1 MAGPSIEVIM
11 FEELKSEDK
20 KMDFCWHF
28 LSYIKKY
35 NIKGQTDFFET
46 DLSLYIQ
53 KIKNFIETFRIQARN
68 REDMDI

>member
-1 MAGPSIEVIM
+1 MEDPSIEVIM

-28 LSYIKKY
+28 LSHTKNY
-35 NIKGQTDFFET
+35 NIKGQTEFFERNF
-46 DLSLYIQ
+46 SLYIQ